1 MSKTTFWD
9 VIERTLEKV
18 GTPLSAKE
26 IWEKANELGTIG
38 DFTTTGKTPWATIA
52 AYCYTAI
59 NGSDNSIIIQTNER
73 PAQFFLRRLS
83 KNINLV
89 EVTEKKEEQKIKE
102 EKKIEKKF
110 HERDLHTILVA
121 FANVSFR

>member
-9 VIERTLEKV
+9 LIERTLEKV

-38 DFTTTGKTPWATIA
+38 DFITNGKTPWATIGT
-52 AYCYTAI
+52 YCYTAI
-59 NGSDNSIIIQTNER
+59 NSSGDNSIIIQTSER

-83 KNINLV
+83 KSINLV
-89 EVTEKKEEQKIKE
+89 EITEKKEEQKIKE
-102 EKKIEKKF
+102 EKRLKRNFTSEIF
-110 HERDLHTILVA
+110 IP
-121 FANVSFR
+121 F